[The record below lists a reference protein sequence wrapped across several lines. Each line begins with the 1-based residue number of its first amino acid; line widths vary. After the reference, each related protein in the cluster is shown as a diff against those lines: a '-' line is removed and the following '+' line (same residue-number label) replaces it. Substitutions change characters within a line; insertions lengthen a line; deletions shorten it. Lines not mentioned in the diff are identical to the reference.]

1 MKSTVREIYSFTAS
15 MKEGDVCELRISGSG
30 FLYNMVRIC
39 AGTLI
44 YINEGKL
51 TTDDIRRALQ
61 TGDRSLAGKTLPP
74 EGLYLNRVI
83 Y

>member
-1 MKSTVREIYSFTAS
+1 
-15 MKEGDVCELRISGSG
+15 
-30 FLYNMVRIC
+30 MVRIC

-51 TTDDIRRALQ
+51 TTDDIRQALQ